1 MIRLLILD
9 LDGTLLR
16 RDKTISAYTRSVL
29 ERCRAKGIQIAVA
42 TARAER
48 NAKAHTELIQPDILI
63 SSNGAWVTMGETVI
77 SSCGFTREETK
88 TIIETGFRATNHTCE
103 VTVDTADRSFWNY
116 KTDPHLIAPD
126 WGEVCCTDYTD
137 FQEEA
142 LKICIELKR
151 PEEAETIAGSVTGCV
166 WTKFSDGDW
175 YQFTKEAASKW
186 NAVRAISQ
194 QTGIAVSDMAAFGND
209 RVDMEMIRHC
219 GIGVAMENALD
230 EVKQAAD
237 DITGT
242 NEEDGVARWLEA
254 HLLT

>member
-77 SSCGFTREETK
+77 VRK
-88 TIIETGFRATNHTCE
+88 MPD
-103 VTVDTADRSFWNY
+103 DT
-116 KTDPHLIAPD
+116 LL
-126 WGEVCCTDYTD
+126 

-194 QTGIAVSDMAAFGND
+194 QTGIAVSDMAAFGDD